1 MAALDCIDTIQAA
14 AKAAGRELNEEE
26 MVELVGDL
34 QARIKQLQATDGML
48 GLEDAAMRAADE
60 MGNQVKL
67 AAAIEKR
74 NALLNARRRAELVGY
89 IRGTWSDRP
98 DLGLES
104 FLVGTNVA
112 RPGARRSVAAEQKQ
126 LSQAYIAGFLH
137 DIEAEG
143 LKPFL
148 TKGDLDADIADALW
162 RIGMDKPLDGLS
174 KEAQGIAKIMQK
186 YQETARIDA
195 NRAGAFIR
203 KLPGYVVRQSHDP
216 YKIQQAGFK
225 QWRDEILPLLDE
237 RTFEAGSDVDG
248 FLLAT
253 YNGLVSGVHLKVSTG
268 QPSGFKGPRN
278 LAKKVSAERV
288 LHFKDGLA
296 WNEYNKVYG
305 TGSLREAFLGGL
317 DRSGDS
323 TGMMRRLGTNP
334 EGNWNAALDELQM
347 DLKNDPEGLR
357 KFQQDRGGLLKTRFS
372 EIDGTSRMA
381 VNHVGARVAS
391 NLRAWQSMAKLG
403 GAVISAVTDLPV
415 AASEMRYQGKGML
428 SSMGTLIGGMV
439 KGKKP
444 AEQREILSTLGVFFD
459 SVRGEVVSKFSADDT
474 LGGKMSRAQQLFFKL
489 NGLTWWTDTMRSTA
503 ALMMSHHLAYNRTLG
518 WDKMNPD
525 LQRTLELFGIDAG
538 KWDLL
543 RSTPAKE
550 ADGREYMTTQGID
563 NIPEGKILSYLGRKP
578 AGGPSRSDA
587 YGNRAVAR
595 GEPPIPAGMI
605 RLYHGS
611 GEHGRIDGPAWFST
625 DRNYAESY
633 RSDAELQYV
642 DMPAD
647 RINEIAD
654 PDGYGQTVERGHT
667 VHYEFDSSETGIR
680 KVMGKDSPSA
690 LSASDLAAV
699 RELREELRGA
709 LRSYITDRAS
719 YAVIEP
725 DARTRAIMRRGTQPG
740 TVAGELLRFVGQFK
754 AFPVAVLQKSI
765 GRELYG
771 RGYKPSAYGAGVGRE
786 LLQSMRS
793 GNGEKLGV
801 AQLMLW
807 TTLFGYGAM
816 ALKDIVKGREPRPV
830 DDPKTWVAAMLQG
843 GALGLYGDFLFG
855 EANRFGGGLT
865 QSLSGPTLGLID
877 GGYDLFARMRDGDDA
892 AAASFR
898 FAIQNTPFANLF
910 YTRTAMDYLFLH
922 SVQEALNP
930 GALRRMERRIE
941 KENAQQF
948 LLRPS
953 QTYQDP
959 LGIAR

>member
-48 GLEDAAMRAADE
+48 GLEEAAMRAADE

-67 AAAIEKR
+67 AAVIEKR

-89 IRGTWSDRP
+89 IRSTWSDRP

-104 FLVGTNVA
+104 FLVGTNVS

-137 DIEAEG
+137 DIEADG
-143 LKPFL
+143 LLPFL

-162 RIGMDKPLDGLS
+162 RMGMDKPLDGLS
-174 KEAQGIAKIMQK
+174 KEAQGIARIMQK

-216 YKIQQAGFK
+216 YKIQRAGFK

-248 FLLAT
+248 FLFAT
-253 YNGLVSGVHLKVSTG
+253 YNGLASGVHLKVASG
-268 QPSGFKGPRN
+268 QPNGFKGPRN

-296 WNEYNKVYG
+296 WNQYNKVYG
-305 TGSLREAFLGGL
+305 TGSLREAFIGGL

-334 EGNWNAALDELQM
+334 ESNWNAALDELQM
-347 DLKNDPEGLR
+347 DLKEDPQGLKKFNDDR
-357 KFQQDRGGLLKTRFS
+357 KGLLKTRFS

-428 SSMGTLIGGMV
+428 GSMGTLIGGMV
-439 KGKKP
+439 KGRKP

-474 LGGKMSRAQQLFFKL
+474 LGGQMSKWQQRFFKL

-503 ALMMSHHLAYNRTLG
+503 ALMMSHHLAYNRALN
-518 WDKMNPD
+518 WEQMNPD
-525 LQRTLELFGIDAG
+525 LRRTLELFDFDAG
-538 KWDLL
+538 KWDLV
-543 RSTPAKE
+543 RSTGAKL

-563 NIPEGKILSYLGRKP
+563 DIPE
-578 AGGPSRSDA
+578 A
-587 YGNRAVAR
+587 
-595 GEPPIPAGMI
+595 
-605 RLYHGS
+605 
-611 GEHGRIDGPAWFST
+611 
-625 DRNYAESY
+625 
-633 RSDAELQYV
+633 
-642 DMPAD
+642 
-647 RINEIAD
+647 
-654 PDGYGQTVERGHT
+654 
-667 VHYEFDSSETGIR
+667 
-680 KVMGKDSPSA
+680 
-690 LSASDLAAV
+690 DLAGYLTSKGRTVNAAAIG
-699 RELREELRGA
+699 ELREELRGS

-725 DARTRAIMRRGTQPG
+725 DARTRAMMRRGTQPG

-754 AFPVAVLQKSI
+754 AFPVAILQKSF

-771 RGYKPSAYGAGVGRE
+771 RGYQPGAYGANPGRE
-786 LLQSMRS
+786 LIQAMRS
-793 GNGEKLGV
+793 GNGEKLGI

-816 ALKDIVKGREPRPV
+816 ATKDLLKGREPRPA

-953 QTYQDP
+953 QTYLDP

>member
-1 MAALDCIDTIQAA
+1 MSALDCIDTIQAA

-48 GLEDAAMRAADE
+48 GLEDAALRAADE

-67 AAAIEKR
+67 AAVIEKR

-89 IRGTWSDRP
+89 IRSTWSDRP

-126 LSQAYIAGFLH
+126 LSQAYIAGFLN
-137 DIEAEG
+137 DIEKEG
-143 LKPFL
+143 LLPFL
-148 TKGDLDADIADALW
+148 TRGDLDQDIADSLW

-174 KEAQGIAKIMQK
+174 KEAVSIAKIMQK
-186 YQETARIDA
+186 YQEAARIDA

-216 YKIQQAGFK
+216 YKLQRAGFK

-253 YNGLVSGVHLKVSTG
+253 YNNLVSGVHLKVST
-268 QPSGFKGPRN
+268 PEPTGFKGPRN

-296 WNEYNKVYG
+296 WNQYNKVYG

-334 EGNWNAALDELQM
+334 ESNWNAALDELQL

-357 KFQQDRGGLLKTRFS
+357 KFQQDRNGLLKTRFS

-439 KGKKP
+439 KGRKP

-459 SVRGEVVSKFSADDT
+459 SVRGEVVSKFSADDS

-503 ALMMSHHLAYNRTLG
+503 ALMMSHHLAYNRTLD

-525 LQRTLELFGIDAG
+525 LRRTLELFDFDAG
-538 KWDLL
+538 KWDLV
-543 RSTPAKE
+543 RNTGAKL

-563 NIPEGKILSYLGRKP
+563 
-578 AGGPSRSDA
+578 D
-587 YGNRAVAR
+587 
-595 GEPPIPAGMI
+595 
-605 RLYHGS
+605 
-611 GEHGRIDGPAWFST
+611 
-625 DRNYAESY
+625 
-633 RSDAELQYV
+633 
-642 DMPAD
+642 
-647 RINEIAD
+647 IAD
-654 PDGYGQTVERGHT
+654 G
-667 VHYEFDSSETGIR
+667 
-680 KVMGKDSPSA
+680 
-690 LSASDLAAV
+690 DLAGYLTSKGRTVNAAAIG
-699 RELREELRGA
+699 ELREELRGS

-725 DARTRAIMRRGTQPG
+725 DARTRAMMRRGTQPG

-754 AFPVAVLQKSI
+754 AFPVAILQKSF

-771 RGYKPSAYGAGVGRE
+771 RGYQPGAYGANPGRE
-786 LLQSMRS
+786 LIQAMRS
-793 GNGEKLGV
+793 GNGEKLGI

-816 ALKDIVKGREPRPV
+816 ATKDLLKGREPRPA

-877 GGYDLFARMRDGDDA
+877 GGYDLLARLRDGDDT

-953 QTYQDP
+953 QNYIDTAGAVKDAVRDA
-959 LGIAR
+959 IR

>member
-1 MAALDCIDTIQAA
+1 MTALACIDTIQAA

-34 QARIKQLQATDGML
+34 QARIKQLQSTDGML

-60 MGNQVKL
+60 MGNQAKL
-67 AAAIEKR
+67 AAVIEKR
-74 NALLNARRRAELVGY
+74 NALLNARRRLETVGY
-89 IRGTWSDRP
+89 IRSTWSDRP

-112 RPGARRSVAAEQKQ
+112 RAGARRSVAAEQKQ
-126 LSQAYIAGFLH
+126 LSNAYIAGFLN
-137 DIEAEG
+137 DMEKAE
-143 LKPFL
+143 LLQFL
-148 TKGDLDADIADALW
+148 TRGDNDADIADALW
-162 RIGMDKPLDGLS
+162 RLGTGRSVDGLS
-174 KEAQGIAKIMQK
+174 KPAVDIATIMQK
-186 YQETARIDA
+186 YQTATRTDA

-203 KLPGYVVRQSHDP
+203 DLPGYIVRQSHDP
-216 YKIQQAGFK
+216 YKLERAGFAR
-225 QWRDEILPLLDE
+225 WRAEISGFLDE
-237 RTFEAGSDVDG
+237 RTFEGVTDRNE
-248 FLLAT
+248 FLLAA
-253 YNGLVSGVHLKVSTG
+253 YNGLVSGVHLKAST
-268 QPSGFKGPRN
+268 PEPTGFKGPRN

-288 LHFKDGLA
+288 LHFKDGVA
-296 WNEYNKVYG
+296 WNQYNKVYG

-317 DRSGDS
+317 DRSGQG
-323 TGMMRRLGTNP
+323 TGLMRRLGTNP
-334 EGNWNAALDELQM
+334 EGNFDAALDELQ
-347 DLKNDPEGLR
+347 LAFKEDPEAMR
-357 KFQQDRGGLLKTRFS
+357 RFQDDRRGMLKTRFA
-372 EIDGTSRMA
+372 EIDGSSSIA
-381 VNHVGARVAS
+381 VNHTGARVAA

-403 GAVISAVTDLPV
+403 GAVISAMTDLPV

-439 KGKKP
+439 SGRKP

-459 SVRGEVVSKFSADDT
+459 SVRGEVVSKFSADDS
-474 LGGKMSRAQQLFFKL
+474 LGGAMSRMQQTFFKF

-503 ALMMSHHLAYNRTLG
+503 ALMMSHHLAYNRALN
-518 WDKMNPD
+518 WDQMNPD
-525 LQRTLELFGIDAG
+525 LRRTLELFDFDDG
-538 KWDLL
+538 KWDLV
-543 RSTPAKE
+543 RGTGAKL

-563 NIPEGKILSYLGRKP
+563 DIPE
-578 AGGPSRSDA
+578 A
-587 YGNRAVAR
+587 
-595 GEPPIPAGMI
+595 
-605 RLYHGS
+605 
-611 GEHGRIDGPAWFST
+611 
-625 DRNYAESY
+625 
-633 RSDAELQYV
+633 
-642 DMPAD
+642 
-647 RINEIAD
+647 
-654 PDGYGQTVERGHT
+654 
-667 VHYEFDSSETGIR
+667 
-680 KVMGKDSPSA
+680 
-690 LSASDLAAV
+690 DLAGYLASKG
-699 RELREELRGA
+699 RTANAAAIGELREELRGS

-725 DARTRAIMRRGTQPG
+725 DARTRAMMRRGTQPG

-754 AFPVAVLQKSI
+754 AFPVAILQKSF

-771 RGYKPSAYGAGVGRE
+771 RGYQPGAFGANPGRE
-786 LLQSMRS
+786 LIQAMKS
-793 GNGEKLGV
+793 GNGEKLGI

-816 ALKDIVKGREPRPV
+816 ALKDIVKGREPRPA

-953 QTYQDP
+953 QTYLDP

>member
-1 MAALDCIDTIQAA
+1 MAAQDCIDTIQAA
-14 AKAAGRELNEEE
+14 AKAAGRELDLEELT
-26 MVELVGDL
+26 ELVGDL
-34 QARIKQLQATDGML
+34 QGRIKQLQATDGML
-48 GLEDAAMRAADE
+48 GLEEAAMKAADE

-67 AAAIEKR
+67 AAVIEKR

-89 IRGTWSDRP
+89 IRNTWADRP

-126 LSQAYIAGFLH
+126 LSQAYIAGFLN
-137 DIEAEG
+137 DIEKEG
-143 LKPFL
+143 LLPFL
-148 TKGDLDADIADALW
+148 TRGDLDQDIADSLW

-174 KEAQGIAKIMQK
+174 KEAVSIAKIMQK
-186 YQETARIDA
+186 YQEAARIDA

-216 YKIQQAGFK
+216 YKLQRAGFK

-253 YNGLVSGVHLKVSTG
+253 YNGLVSGVHLKVSASSPT
-268 QPSGFKGPRN
+268 GFKGPRN

-288 LHFKDGLA
+288 LHFKDGIA
-296 WNEYNKVYG
+296 WNQYNKVYG
-305 TGSLREAFLGGL
+305 TGSLREAFLGGM
-317 DRSGDS
+317 DRSGQS
-323 TGMMRRLGTNP
+323 TGLMRRLGTNP
-334 EGNWNAALDELQM
+334 ESNFEAALDDLQ
-347 DLKNDPEGLR
+347 LAFKEDPEAMR
-357 KFQQDRGGLLKTRFS
+357 RFQDDRRGMLKTRFA
-372 EIDGTSRMA
+372 EIDGSSSIA
-381 VNHVGARVAS
+381 VNHTGARVAA

-403 GAVISAVTDLPV
+403 GAVISAMTDLPV

-428 SSMGTLIGGMV
+428 SSMGTLIGGMI

-459 SVRGEVVSKFSADDT
+459 SVRGEVVSKFSADDS
-474 LGGKMSRAQQLFFKL
+474 LGGQMTKWQQRFFKL

-503 ALMMSHHLAYNRTLG
+503 ALMMSHHLAYNRALN
-518 WDKMNPD
+518 WDQINPD
-525 LQRTLELFGIDAG
+525 LRRTLELFDFDAG
-538 KWDLL
+538 KWDLV
-543 RSTPAKE
+543 RGTGAKL

-563 NIPEGKILSYLGRKP
+563 DIP
-578 AGGPSRSDA
+578 DA
-587 YGNRAVAR
+587 
-595 GEPPIPAGMI
+595 
-605 RLYHGS
+605 
-611 GEHGRIDGPAWFST
+611 
-625 DRNYAESY
+625 
-633 RSDAELQYV
+633 
-642 DMPAD
+642 
-647 RINEIAD
+647 
-654 PDGYGQTVERGHT
+654 
-667 VHYEFDSSETGIR
+667 
-680 KVMGKDSPSA
+680 
-690 LSASDLAAV
+690 DLAVYLAGNGRTV
-699 RELREELRGA
+699 NTAAIGELREELRGG

-725 DARTRAIMRRGTQPG
+725 DARTRAMMRRGTQPG

-754 AFPVAVLQKSI
+754 AFPVAILQKSF

-771 RGYKPSAYGAGVGRE
+771 RGYQPGAYGANPGRE
-786 LLQSMRS
+786 LIQAMKS
-793 GNGEKLGV
+793 GNGEKLGI

-807 TTLFGYGAM
+807 TTIFGYGAM
-816 ALKDIVKGREPRPV
+816 ATKDLVKGREPRPA
-830 DDPKTWVAAMLQG
+830 DDPKTWIAAMLQG

-877 GGYDLFARMRDGDDA
+877 GGYDLLTRVRDGDDA
-892 AAASFR
+892 AAAAVR
-898 FAIQNTPFANLF
+898 FGIQNTPFANLF
-910 YTRTAMDYLFLH
+910 YTRAAMDYLFLH

-953 QTYQDP
+953 QTYLDP

>member
-1 MAALDCIDTIQAA
+1 MAAQDCIDTIQAA

-48 GLEDAAMRAADE
+48 GLEEAAMRAADE

-67 AAAIEKR
+67 AAVIEKR

-89 IRGTWSDRP
+89 IRSTWSDRP

-112 RPGARRSVAAEQKQ
+112 RAGARRSVAAEQKQ
-126 LSQAYIAGFLH
+126 LSQAYIAGFLN
-137 DIEAEG
+137 DIEKEG
-143 LKPFL
+143 LLPFL
-148 TKGDLDADIADALW
+148 TRGDLDQDIADSLW

-174 KEAQGIAKIMQK
+174 KEAVSIAKIMQK
-186 YQETARIDA
+186 YQEAARIDA

-216 YKIQQAGFK
+216 YKLQRAGFK

-253 YNGLVSGVHLKVSTG
+253 YNNLVSGVHLKVST
-268 QPSGFKGPRN
+268 PEPTGFKGPRN

-288 LHFKDGLA
+288 LHFKDGVA
-296 WNEYNKVYG
+296 WDQYNKVYG

-317 DRSGDS
+317 DRSGQS
-323 TGMMRRLGTNP
+323 TGLMRRLGTNP
-334 EGNWNAALDELQM
+334 EGNFEAALDELQ
-347 DLKNDPEGLR
+347 LAFKEDPEAMR
-357 KFQQDRGGLLKTRFS
+357 RFQDDRRGMLKTRFA
-372 EIDGTSRMA
+372 EIDGSASIA
-381 VNHVGARVAS
+381 VNHTGARVAA

-428 SSMGTLIGGMV
+428 GSMGTLIGGMLS
-439 KGKKP
+439 GKKP
-444 AEQREILSTLGVFFD
+444 AEQREILSSMGVFFD
-459 SVRGEVVSKFSADDT
+459 SVRGEVVSKFSADDS

-503 ALMMSHHLAYNRTLG
+503 ALMMSHHLAYNRALN
-518 WDKMNPD
+518 WEQMNPD
-525 LQRTLELFGIDAG
+525 LRRTLELFDFDAG
-538 KWDLL
+538 KWDLV
-543 RSTPAKE
+543 RNTGAKL

-563 NIPEGKILSYLGRKP
+563 
-578 AGGPSRSDA
+578 D
-587 YGNRAVAR
+587 
-595 GEPPIPAGMI
+595 
-605 RLYHGS
+605 
-611 GEHGRIDGPAWFST
+611 
-625 DRNYAESY
+625 
-633 RSDAELQYV
+633 
-642 DMPAD
+642 
-647 RINEIAD
+647 IAD
-654 PDGYGQTVERGHT
+654 
-667 VHYEFDSSETGIR
+667 
-680 KVMGKDSPSA
+680 A
-690 LSASDLAAV
+690 DLAGYLAGKGRTV
-699 RELREELRGA
+699 NAAAIGELREELRGS

-725 DARTRAIMRRGTQPG
+725 DARTRAMMRRGTQPG

-754 AFPVAVLQKSI
+754 AFPVAILQKSF

-771 RGYKPSAYGAGVGRE
+771 RGYQPGAYGANPGRE
-786 LLQSMRS
+786 LIQAMRS
-793 GNGEKLGV
+793 GNGEKLGI

-816 ALKDIVKGREPRPV
+816 ATKDLLKGREPRPA

-953 QTYQDP
+953 QTYLDP

>member
-1 MAALDCIDTIQAA
+1 MGALDCIDTIQAA

-89 IRGTWSDRP
+89 IRSTWSDRP

-137 DIEAEG
+137 DLDAEG
-143 LKPFL
+143 LRPFL
-148 TKGDLDADIADALW
+148 TKGDSDADIADALW
-162 RIGMDKPLDGLS
+162 RMGMDKPLDGLS

-216 YKIQQAGFK
+216 YKIQRAGFK

-268 QPSGFKGPRN
+268 QPNGFKGPRN

-288 LHFKDGLA
+288 LHFKDGVA
-296 WNEYNKVYG
+296 WDQYNKVYG

-317 DRSGDS
+317 DRSGQS
-323 TGMMRRLGTNP
+323 TGLMRRLGTNP
-334 EGNWNAALDELQM
+334 EGNFEAALDELQ
-347 DLKNDPEGLR
+347 LAFKEDPEAMR
-357 KFQQDRGGLLKTRFS
+357 RFQDDRRGMLKTRFA
-372 EIDGTSRMA
+372 EVDGSSSIA
-381 VNHVGARVAS
+381 VNHTGARVAA

-428 SSMGTLIGGMV
+428 GSMGTLIGGMLS
-439 KGKKP
+439 GKKP
-444 AEQREILSTLGVFFD
+444 AEQREILSSMGVFFD
-459 SVRGEVVSKFSADDT
+459 SVRGEVVSKFSADDS

-503 ALMMSHHLAYNRTLG
+503 ALMMSHHLAYNRALN
-518 WDKMNPD
+518 WDQMNPD
-525 LQRTLELFGIDAG
+525 LRRTLELFDFDAG
-538 KWDLL
+538 KWDLV
-543 RSTPAKE
+543 RNTGAKL

-563 NIPEGKILSYLGRKP
+563 DIP
-578 AGGPSRSDA
+578 DA
-587 YGNRAVAR
+587 
-595 GEPPIPAGMI
+595 
-605 RLYHGS
+605 
-611 GEHGRIDGPAWFST
+611 
-625 DRNYAESY
+625 
-633 RSDAELQYV
+633 
-642 DMPAD
+642 
-647 RINEIAD
+647 
-654 PDGYGQTVERGHT
+654 
-667 VHYEFDSSETGIR
+667 
-680 KVMGKDSPSA
+680 
-690 LSASDLAAV
+690 DLAGYLTSKGRTVNAAAIG
-699 RELREELRGA
+699 ELREELRGS

-754 AFPVAVLQKSI
+754 AFPVAILQKSF

-771 RGYKPSAYGAGVGRE
+771 RGYQPGAYGANPGRE
-786 LLQSMRS
+786 LIQAMRS
-793 GNGEKLGV
+793 GNGEKLGI

-816 ALKDIVKGREPRPV
+816 ATKDLLKGREPRPA

-855 EANRFGGGLT
+855 EANRFGGGVISS
-865 QSLSGPTLGLID
+865 SLGPAAGAIEGGID
-877 GGYDLFARMRDGDDA
+877 LAYRMRDGDDA

-910 YTRTAMDYLFLH
+910 YTRSAMDYLFLH

-930 GALRRMERRIE
+930 GALRRMERRIA

-953 QTYQDP
+953 QTYLDP

>member
-1 MAALDCIDTIQAA
+1 MASQDCEDIIQAA
-14 AKAAGRELNEEE
+14 AKAAGRELSLEELI
-26 MVELVGDL
+26 ELQGDL
-34 QARIKQLQATDGML
+34 TARIKQLQATDGML
-48 GLEDAAMRAADE
+48 GLEEAAMKAADE

-67 AAAIEKR
+67 AAVIEKR

-89 IRGTWSDRP
+89 IRNTWADRP

-126 LSQAYIAGFLH
+126 LSQAYIAGFLN
-137 DIEAEG
+137 DIEKEG
-143 LKPFL
+143 LLPFL
-148 TKGDLDADIADALW
+148 TRGDLDQDIADSLW

-174 KEAQGIAKIMQK
+174 KEAVSIAKIMQK
-186 YQETARIDA
+186 YQEAARIDA

-216 YKIQQAGFK
+216 YKLQRAGFK

-253 YNGLVSGVHLKVSTG
+253 YNGLVSGVHLKVSAG
-268 QPSGFKGPRN
+268 QPNGFKGPRN

-288 LHFKDGLA
+288 LHFKDGFA
-296 WNEYNKVYG
+296 WNQYNKVYG

-334 EGNWNAALDELQM
+334 ESNWNAALDELQL

-357 KFQQDRGGLLKTRFS
+357 KFQQDRNGLLKTRFS

-428 SSMGTLIGGMV
+428 SSMGTLIGGMI

-459 SVRGEVVSKFSADDT
+459 GVRGEVVSKFSADDT

-503 ALMMSHHLAYNRTLG
+503 ALMMSHHLAYNRTLA
-518 WDKMNPD
+518 WDKMNPE
-525 LQRTLELFGIDAG
+525 LQRTLELFDIDAG

-550 ADGREYMTTQGID
+550 ADGREYMSTQGID
-563 NIPEGKILSYLGRKP
+563 SIPE
-578 AGGPSRSDA
+578 
-587 YGNRAVAR
+587 
-595 GEPPIPAGMI
+595 E
-605 RLYHGS
+605 
-611 GEHGRIDGPAWFST
+611 
-625 DRNYAESY
+625 
-633 RSDAELQYV
+633 
-642 DMPAD
+642 
-647 RINEIAD
+647 
-654 PDGYGQTVERGHT
+654 
-667 VHYEFDSSETGIR
+667 
-680 KVMGKDSPSA
+680 
-690 LSASDLAAV
+690 DLAGYLASKGRTV
-699 RELREELRGA
+699 NAAAIGELREELRGS

-771 RGYKPSAYGAGVGRE
+771 RGYKPSPYGANVGRE
-786 LLQSMRS
+786 LMQSMRS

-816 ALKDIVKGREPRPV
+816 AMKDIVKGREPRPV

-855 EANRFGGGLT
+855 EASRFGGGLT

>member
-60 MGNQVKL
+60 MGNEVKL

-89 IRGTWSDRP
+89 IRSTWSDRP

-137 DIEAEG
+137 EIEAEG
-143 LKPFL
+143 LLPFL
-148 TKGDLDADIADALW
+148 TKGDLDADIADSLW

-174 KEAQGIAKIMQK
+174 KEAVSIAKIMQK

-216 YKIQQAGFK
+216 YKIQRAGFK

-237 RTFEAGSDVDG
+237 RTFESGSDVDG

-268 QPSGFKGPRN
+268 QPNGFKGPRN

-296 WNEYNKVYG
+296 WNQYNKVYG

-334 EGNWNAALDELQM
+334 ESNWNAALDELQL

-357 KFQQDRGGLLKTRFS
+357 KFQQDRNGLLKTRFS

-525 LQRTLELFGIDAG
+525 LQRTLELFDIDAG

-543 RSTPAKE
+543 RSTPSKE

-563 NIPEGKILSYLGRKP
+563 NIPEESLAGYLASKGRT
-578 AGGPSRSDA
+578 A
-587 YGNRAVAR
+587 N
-595 GEPPIPAGMI
+595 
-605 RLYHGS
+605 
-611 GEHGRIDGPAWFST
+611 
-625 DRNYAESY
+625 
-633 RSDAELQYV
+633 
-642 DMPAD
+642 
-647 RINEIAD
+647 
-654 PDGYGQTVERGHT
+654 
-667 VHYEFDSSETGIR
+667 
-680 KVMGKDSPSA
+680 
-690 LSASDLAAV
+690 AAAIG
-699 RELREELRGA
+699 ELREELRGS

-771 RGYKPSAYGAGVGRE
+771 RGYKPSAYGANVGRE
-786 LLQSMRS
+786 LMQSMRS

>member
-1 MAALDCIDTIQAA
+1 MAAQDCEDTIQAA
-14 AKAAGRELNEEE
+14 AKAAGRELRLEE
-26 MVELVGDL
+26 MIELQGDL
-34 QARIKQLQATDGML
+34 TARIKQLQATEGML
-48 GLEDAAMRAADE
+48 SLEDAALRAADE
-60 MGNQVKL
+60 MGNEVKL

-89 IRGTWSDRP
+89 IRSAWSDRP

-104 FLVGTNVA
+104 FLVGTNVS

-143 LKPFL
+143 LLPFL
-148 TKGDLDADIADALW
+148 TKGDLDADIADSLW
-162 RIGMDKPLDGLS
+162 RIGMNKPLDGLS
-174 KEAQGIAKIMQK
+174 KEAVSIAKIMQK

-216 YKIQQAGFK
+216 YKIQRAGFK

-248 FLLAT
+248 FLFAT
-253 YNGLVSGVHLKVSTG
+253 YNGLASGVHLKVASG
-268 QPSGFKGPRN
+268 QPDGFKGPRN

-296 WNEYNKVYG
+296 WNQYNKVYG

-334 EGNWNAALDELQM
+334 ESNWNAALDELQM
-347 DLKNDPEGLR
+347 DLKDDPEGLK
-357 KFQQDRGGLLKTRFS
+357 KFNSDRNTLLKTRFA
-372 EIDGTSRMA
+372 EVDGTSRLA
-381 VNHVGARVAS
+381 ANHIWARRSA
-391 NLRAWQSMAKLG
+391 NIRAWQSMAKLG

-459 SVRGEVVSKFSADDT
+459 SVRGEVVSKFSADDS

-525 LQRTLELFGIDAG
+525 LQRTLELFDIDSG

-563 NIPEGKILSYLGRKP
+563 SIPEESLAGYLASKGRT
-578 AGGPSRSDA
+578 A
-587 YGNRAVAR
+587 N
-595 GEPPIPAGMI
+595 
-605 RLYHGS
+605 
-611 GEHGRIDGPAWFST
+611 
-625 DRNYAESY
+625 
-633 RSDAELQYV
+633 
-642 DMPAD
+642 
-647 RINEIAD
+647 
-654 PDGYGQTVERGHT
+654 
-667 VHYEFDSSETGIR
+667 
-680 KVMGKDSPSA
+680 
-690 LSASDLAAV
+690 AAAIG
-699 RELREELRGA
+699 ELREELRGS

-771 RGYKPSAYGAGVGRE
+771 RGYKPSPYGANVGRE
-786 LLQSMRS
+786 LMQSMRS

-855 EANRFGGGLT
+855 EANRFGGGVISS
-865 QSLSGPTLGLID
+865 SLGPVVGAIE
-877 GGYDLFARMRDGDDA
+877 GGADLAYRMRDGDDA

-953 QTYQDP
+953 QTYLDP

>member
-89 IRGTWSDRP
+89 IRSTWSDRP

-126 LSQAYIAGFLH
+126 LSQAYIAGFLN

-174 KEAQGIAKIMQK
+174 KEAVSIAKIMQK
-186 YQETARIDA
+186 YQEAARIDA

-216 YKIQQAGFK
+216 YKLQRAGFK

-268 QPSGFKGPRN
+268 QPNGFKGPRN

-296 WNEYNKVYG
+296 WNQYNKVYG

-334 EGNWNAALDELQM
+334 ESNWNAALDELQL

-357 KFQQDRGGLLKTRFS
+357 KFQQDRNGLLKTRFS

-428 SSMGTLIGGMV
+428 GSMGTLIGGMV
-439 KGKKP
+439 KGRKP

-459 SVRGEVVSKFSADDT
+459 SVRGEVVSKFSADDS

-503 ALMMSHHLAYNRTLG
+503 ALMMSHHLAYNRTLD

-525 LQRTLELFGIDAG
+525 LRRTLELFDFDAG
-538 KWDLL
+538 KWDLV
-543 RSTPAKE
+543 RNTGAKL

-563 NIPEGKILSYLGRKP
+563 
-578 AGGPSRSDA
+578 D
-587 YGNRAVAR
+587 
-595 GEPPIPAGMI
+595 
-605 RLYHGS
+605 
-611 GEHGRIDGPAWFST
+611 
-625 DRNYAESY
+625 
-633 RSDAELQYV
+633 
-642 DMPAD
+642 
-647 RINEIAD
+647 IAD
-654 PDGYGQTVERGHT
+654 G
-667 VHYEFDSSETGIR
+667 
-680 KVMGKDSPSA
+680 
-690 LSASDLAAV
+690 DLAGYLTSKGRTVNAAAIG
-699 RELREELRGA
+699 ELREELRGS

-725 DARTRAIMRRGTQPG
+725 DARTRAMMRRGTQPG
-740 TVAGELLRFVGQFK
+740 TVAGELLRFIGQFK
-754 AFPVAVLQKSI
+754 AFPVAILQKSF

-771 RGYKPSAYGAGVGRE
+771 RGYQPGAYGANPGRE
-786 LLQSMRS
+786 LIQAMRS
-793 GNGEKLGV
+793 GNGEKLGI

-816 ALKDIVKGREPRPV
+816 ATKDLLKGREPRPA
-830 DDPKTWVAAMLQG
+830 DDSNTWVAAMLQG

-877 GGYDLFARMRDGDDA
+877 GGYDLFARARHGDDTA
-892 AAASFR
+892 AAAVR
-898 FAIQNTPFANLF
+898 YTIQNTPFANLF
-910 YTRTAMDYLFLH
+910 YTRAALDYLFLH
-922 SVQEALNP
+922 SLQEALNP
-930 GALRRMERRIE
+930 GSLRRMERRIE
-941 KENAQQF
+941 KENAQRF
-948 LLRPS
+948 LISPS
-953 QTYQDP
+953 RNYLDTTGAVVDTVSDVF
-959 LGIAR
+959 R

>member
-1 MAALDCIDTIQAA
+1 MGALDCIDTIQAA

-48 GLEDAAMRAADE
+48 GLEDAALRAADE
-60 MGNQVKL
+60 MGNEVKL

-89 IRGTWSDRP
+89 IRSTWSDRP

-112 RPGARRSVAAEQKQ
+112 RAGARRSVAAEQKQ

-162 RIGMDKPLDGLS
+162 RMGMDKPLDGLS
-174 KEAQGIAKIMQK
+174 KEAVAIAKVMQK

-216 YKIQQAGFK
+216 YKIQRAGFK

-268 QPSGFKGPRN
+268 QPNGFKGPRN

-296 WNEYNKVYG
+296 WNQYNKVYG

-334 EGNWNAALDELQM
+334 ESNWNAALDELQL

-357 KFQQDRGGLLKTRFS
+357 KFQQDRNGLLKTRFS

-439 KGKKP
+439 QGRKP

-503 ALMMSHHLAYNRTLG
+503 ALMMSHHLAYNRSLD

-525 LQRTLELFGIDAG
+525 LQRTLELFDIDAG

-550 ADGREYMTTQGID
+550 ADGREYMSTQGID
-563 NIPEGKILSYLGRKP
+563 SIPE
-578 AGGPSRSDA
+578 
-587 YGNRAVAR
+587 
-595 GEPPIPAGMI
+595 E
-605 RLYHGS
+605 
-611 GEHGRIDGPAWFST
+611 
-625 DRNYAESY
+625 
-633 RSDAELQYV
+633 
-642 DMPAD
+642 
-647 RINEIAD
+647 
-654 PDGYGQTVERGHT
+654 
-667 VHYEFDSSETGIR
+667 
-680 KVMGKDSPSA
+680 
-690 LSASDLAAV
+690 DLAGYLTSKGRTVNAAAIG
-699 RELREELRGA
+699 ELREELRGS

-786 LLQSMRS
+786 LMQSMRS

-877 GGYDLFARMRDGDDA
+877 GGYDLFARVRDGDDA
-892 AAASFR
+892 AAAAVR
-898 FAIQNTPFANLF
+898 YTIQNTPFANLF
-910 YTRTAMDYLFLH
+910 YTRAALDYLFLH
-922 SVQEALNP
+922 SLQEALNP

-941 KENAQQF
+941 KENAQRF
-948 LLRPS
+948 LISPS
-953 QTYQDP
+953 RSYLDTTGAVVDTVTD
-959 LGIAR
+959 AFR

>member
-60 MGNQVKL
+60 MGNEVKL

-126 LSQAYIAGFLH
+126 LSQAYIAGFLN

-174 KEAQGIAKIMQK
+174 KEAQQIAKIMQK

-216 YKIQQAGFK
+216 YKMQQAGFK

-268 QPSGFKGPRN
+268 QPNGFKGPRN

-296 WNEYNKVYG
+296 WNQYNKVYG

-334 EGNWNAALDELQM
+334 ESNWNAALDELQL

-357 KFQQDRGGLLKTRFS
+357 KFQQDRNGLIKTRFS

-439 KGKKP
+439 QGRKP

-503 ALMMSHHLAYNRTLG
+503 ALMMSHHLAYNRSLD

-525 LQRTLELFGIDAG
+525 LQRTLELFDIDAG

-563 NIPEGKILSYLGRKP
+563 SIPEEALAGYLTSKGRTVN
-578 AGGPSRSDA
+578 DA
-587 YGNRAVAR
+587 AIG
-595 GEPPIPAGMI
+595 
-605 RLYHGS
+605 
-611 GEHGRIDGPAWFST
+611 
-625 DRNYAESY
+625 
-633 RSDAELQYV
+633 
-642 DMPAD
+642 
-647 RINEIAD
+647 
-654 PDGYGQTVERGHT
+654 
-667 VHYEFDSSETGIR
+667 
-680 KVMGKDSPSA
+680 
-690 LSASDLAAV
+690 
-699 RELREELRGA
+699 ELREELRGS

-816 ALKDIVKGREPRPV
+816 SLKDIVKGREPRPA

>member
-89 IRGTWSDRP
+89 IRSTWSDRP

-126 LSQAYIAGFLH
+126 LSQAYIAGFLN

-174 KEAQGIAKIMQK
+174 KEAVSIAKIMQK
-186 YQETARIDA
+186 YQEAARIDA

-216 YKIQQAGFK
+216 YKLQRAGFK

-268 QPSGFKGPRN
+268 QPNGFKGPRN

-296 WNEYNKVYG
+296 WNQYNKVYG

-334 EGNWNAALDELQM
+334 ESNWNAALDELQL

-357 KFQQDRGGLLKTRFS
+357 KFQQDRNGLLKTRFS

-381 VNHVGARVAS
+381 VNHVGARVAA

-439 KGKKP
+439 QGRKP

-474 LGGKMSRAQQLFFKL
+474 LGGQMSKWQQRFFKV
-489 NGLTWWTDTMRSTA
+489 NGLTWWTDAMRSTA
-503 ALMMSHHLAYNRTLG
+503 ALMMSHHLAYNRTLA

-525 LQRTLELFGIDAG
+525 LQRTLELFDIDAG

-563 NIPEGKILSYLGRKP
+563 SIPEEALAGYLTSKGR
-578 AGGPSRSDA
+578 
-587 YGNRAVAR
+587 
-595 GEPPIPAGMI
+595 
-605 RLYHGS
+605 
-611 GEHGRIDGPAWFST
+611 
-625 DRNYAESY
+625 
-633 RSDAELQYV
+633 
-642 DMPAD
+642 
-647 RINEIAD
+647 
-654 PDGYGQTVERGHT
+654 TVN
-667 VHYEFDSSETGIR
+667 D
-680 KVMGKDSPSA
+680 
-690 LSASDLAAV
+690 AAV
-699 RELREELRGA
+699 GELREELRGS
-709 LRSYITDRAS
+709 LRSYITDRSS

-725 DARTRAIMRRGTQPG
+725 DARTRAMMRRGTQPG
-740 TVAGELLRFVGQFK
+740 TVAGELLRFIGQFK
-754 AFPVAVLQKSI
+754 AFPVAILQKSF

-771 RGYKPSAYGAGVGRE
+771 RGYQPGAYGANPGRE
-786 LLQSMRS
+786 LIQAMRS
-793 GNGEKLGV
+793 GNGEKLGI

-816 ALKDIVKGREPRPV
+816 ATKDLLKGREPRPA

-877 GGYDLFARMRDGDDA
+877 GGYDLLARLRDGDDA

-910 YTRTAMDYLFLH
+910 YTRAALDYLILH

-953 QTYQDP
+953 QSYLDP

>member
-1 MAALDCIDTIQAA
+1 MAAQDCIDTIQAA
-14 AKAAGRELNEEE
+14 AKAAGRELDLEELT
-26 MVELVGDL
+26 ELVGDL

-48 GLEDAAMRAADE
+48 GLEEAAMRAADE

-67 AAAIEKR
+67 AAVIEKR

-89 IRGTWSDRP
+89 IRSTWSDRP

-112 RPGARRSVAAEQKQ
+112 RAGARRSVAAEQKQ
-126 LSQAYIAGFLH
+126 LSQAYIAGFLN
-137 DIEAEG
+137 DIEKEG
-143 LKPFL
+143 LLPFL
-148 TKGDLDADIADALW
+148 TRGDLDQDIADSLW

-174 KEAQGIAKIMQK
+174 KEAVSIAKIMQK
-186 YQETARIDA
+186 YQEAARIDA

-216 YKIQQAGFK
+216 YKLQRAGFK

-253 YNGLVSGVHLKVSTG
+253 YNNLVSGVHLKVST
-268 QPSGFKGPRN
+268 PEPTGFKGPRN

-288 LHFKDGLA
+288 LHFKDGVA
-296 WNEYNKVYG
+296 WDQYNKVYG

-317 DRSGDS
+317 DRSGQS
-323 TGMMRRLGTNP
+323 TGLMRRLGTNP
-334 EGNWNAALDELQM
+334 EGNFEAALDELQ
-347 DLKNDPEGLR
+347 LAFKEDPEAMR
-357 KFQQDRGGLLKTRFS
+357 RFQDDRRGMLKTRFA
-372 EIDGTSRMA
+372 EIDGSASIA
-381 VNHVGARVAS
+381 VNHTGARVAA

-428 SSMGTLIGGMV
+428 GSMGTLIGGMLS
-439 KGKKP
+439 GKKP
-444 AEQREILSTLGVFFD
+444 AEQREILSSMGVFFD
-459 SVRGEVVSKFSADDT
+459 SVRGEVVSKFSADDS

-503 ALMMSHHLAYNRTLG
+503 ALMMSHHLAYNRALN
-518 WDKMNPD
+518 WEQMNPD
-525 LQRTLELFGIDAG
+525 LRRTLELFDFDAG
-538 KWDLL
+538 KWDLV
-543 RSTPAKE
+543 RNTGAKL

-563 NIPEGKILSYLGRKP
+563 DI
-578 AGGPSRSDA
+578 
-587 YGNRAVAR
+587 V
-595 GEPPIPAGMI
+595 
-605 RLYHGS
+605 
-611 GEHGRIDGPAWFST
+611 DG
-625 DRNYAESY
+625 
-633 RSDAELQYV
+633 
-642 DMPAD
+642 
-647 RINEIAD
+647 
-654 PDGYGQTVERGHT
+654 
-667 VHYEFDSSETGIR
+667 
-680 KVMGKDSPSA
+680 
-690 LSASDLAAV
+690 DLAGYLTSKGRTVNAAAIG
-699 RELREELRGA
+699 ELREELRGS

-725 DARTRAIMRRGTQPG
+725 DARTRAMMRRGTQPG

-754 AFPVAVLQKSI
+754 AFPVAILQKSF

-771 RGYKPSAYGAGVGRE
+771 RGYQPGAYGANPGRE
-786 LLQSMRS
+786 LIQAMRS
-793 GNGEKLGV
+793 GNGEKLGI

-816 ALKDIVKGREPRPV
+816 ATKDLLKGREPRPA

-877 GGYDLFARMRDGDDA
+877 GGYDLLARLRDGDDA

-953 QTYQDP
+953 QNYIDTAGAVKDAVRDA
-959 LGIAR
+959 IR

>member
-1 MAALDCIDTIQAA
+1 MAAQDCIDTIQAA
-14 AKAAGRELNEEE
+14 AKAAGRELDLEELT
-26 MVELVGDL
+26 ELVGDL

-48 GLEDAAMRAADE
+48 GLEEAAMRAADE

-67 AAAIEKR
+67 AAVIEKR

-89 IRGTWSDRP
+89 IRSTWSDRP

-112 RPGARRSVAAEQKQ
+112 RAGARRSVAAEQKQ
-126 LSQAYIAGFLH
+126 LSQAYIAGFLN
-137 DIEAEG
+137 DIEKEG
-143 LKPFL
+143 LLPFL
-148 TKGDLDADIADALW
+148 TRGDLDQDIADSLW

-174 KEAQGIAKIMQK
+174 REAVSIAKIMQK
-186 YQETARIDA
+186 YQEAARIDA

-216 YKIQQAGFK
+216 YKLQRAGFK

-253 YNGLVSGVHLKVSTG
+253 YNNLVSGVHLKVST
-268 QPSGFKGPRN
+268 PEPTGFKGPRN

-288 LHFKDGLA
+288 LHFKDGVA
-296 WNEYNKVYG
+296 WDQYNKVYG

-317 DRSGDS
+317 DRSGQS
-323 TGMMRRLGTNP
+323 TGLMRRLGTNP
-334 EGNWNAALDELQM
+334 EGNFEAALDELQ
-347 DLKNDPEGLR
+347 LAFKEDPEAMR
-357 KFQQDRGGLLKTRFS
+357 RFQDDRRGMLKTRFA
-372 EIDGTSRMA
+372 EIDGSASIA
-381 VNHVGARVAS
+381 VNHTGARVAA

-428 SSMGTLIGGMV
+428 GSMGTLIGGMV
-439 KGKKP
+439 KGRKP

-474 LGGKMSRAQQLFFKL
+474 LGGQMSKWQQRFFKL

-503 ALMMSHHLAYNRTLG
+503 ALMMSHHLAYNRALN
-518 WDKMNPD
+518 WEQMNPD
-525 LQRTLELFGIDAG
+525 LRRTLELFDFDAG
-538 KWDLL
+538 KWDLV
-543 RSTPAKE
+543 RSTGAKL

-563 NIPEGKILSYLGRKP
+563 DIPE
-578 AGGPSRSDA
+578 A
-587 YGNRAVAR
+587 
-595 GEPPIPAGMI
+595 
-605 RLYHGS
+605 
-611 GEHGRIDGPAWFST
+611 
-625 DRNYAESY
+625 
-633 RSDAELQYV
+633 
-642 DMPAD
+642 
-647 RINEIAD
+647 
-654 PDGYGQTVERGHT
+654 
-667 VHYEFDSSETGIR
+667 
-680 KVMGKDSPSA
+680 
-690 LSASDLAAV
+690 DLAGYLTSKGRTVNAAAIG
-699 RELREELRGA
+699 ELREELRGS

-725 DARTRAIMRRGTQPG
+725 DARTRAMMRRGTQPG

-754 AFPVAVLQKSI
+754 AFPVAILQKSF

-771 RGYKPSAYGAGVGRE
+771 RGYQPGAYGANPGRE
-786 LLQSMRS
+786 LIQAMRS
-793 GNGEKLGV
+793 GNGEKLGI

-816 ALKDIVKGREPRPV
+816 ATKDLLKGREPRPA

-953 QTYQDP
+953 QTHLDP

>member
-1 MAALDCIDTIQAA
+1 MAAQDCIDTIQAA
-14 AKAAGRELNEEE
+14 AKAAGRELDLEELT
-26 MVELVGDL
+26 ELVGDL

-48 GLEDAAMRAADE
+48 GLEEAAMRAADE

-67 AAAIEKR
+67 AAVIEKR

-89 IRGTWSDRP
+89 IRSTWSDRP

-112 RPGARRSVAAEQKQ
+112 RAGARRSVAAEQKQ
-126 LSQAYIAGFLH
+126 LSQAYIAGFLN
-137 DIEAEG
+137 DIEKEG
-143 LKPFL
+143 LLPFL
-148 TKGDLDADIADALW
+148 TRGDLDQDIADSLW

-174 KEAQGIAKIMQK
+174 KEAVSIAKIMQK
-186 YQETARIDA
+186 YQEAARIDA

-216 YKIQQAGFK
+216 YKLQRAGFK

-253 YNGLVSGVHLKVSTG
+253 YNNLVSGVHLKVST
-268 QPSGFKGPRN
+268 PEPTGFKGPRN

-288 LHFKDGLA
+288 LHFKDGVA
-296 WNEYNKVYG
+296 WDQYNKVYG
-305 TGSLREAFLGGL
+305 TGSLREAFIGGL
-317 DRSGDS
+317 DRSGES
-323 TGMMRRLGTNP
+323 TGLMRRLGTNP
-334 EGNWNAALDELQM
+334 ESNWNAALDELQM
-347 DLKNDPEGLR
+347 DLKDDPEGLK
-357 KFQQDRGGLLKTRFS
+357 KFNSDRSTLLKTRFA
-372 EIDGTSRMA
+372 EIDGTSRLA
-381 VNHVGARVAS
+381 ANHVWARRSA
-391 NLRAWQSMAKLG
+391 NIRAWQSMAKLG
-403 GAVISAVTDLPV
+403 GAVISATTDLPV

-428 SSMGTLIGGMV
+428 SSMGSLVSGLIQGR
-439 KGKKP
+439 KT

-459 SVRGEVVSKFSADDT
+459 SMRGEVVSKFSADDS

-489 NGLTWWTDTMRSTA
+489 NGLTWWTDSLRSA
-503 ALMMSHHLAYNRTLG
+503 SALMMSHHLAYNRALN
-518 WDKMNPD
+518 WEQMNPD
-525 LQRTLELFGIDAG
+525 LRRTLELFDFDAG
-538 KWDLL
+538 KWDLV
-543 RSTPAKE
+543 RGTGAKL

-563 NIPEGKILSYLGRKP
+563 
-578 AGGPSRSDA
+578 D
-587 YGNRAVAR
+587 
-595 GEPPIPAGMI
+595 
-605 RLYHGS
+605 
-611 GEHGRIDGPAWFST
+611 
-625 DRNYAESY
+625 
-633 RSDAELQYV
+633 
-642 DMPAD
+642 
-647 RINEIAD
+647 IAD
-654 PDGYGQTVERGHT
+654 
-667 VHYEFDSSETGIR
+667 
-680 KVMGKDSPSA
+680 A
-690 LSASDLAAV
+690 DLAGYLTSKGRTVNAAAIG
-699 RELREELRGA
+699 ELREELRGS

-725 DARTRAIMRRGTQPG
+725 DARTRAMMRRGSQPG
-740 TVAGELLRFVGQFK
+740 TVLGELARFIGQFK
-754 AFPVAVLQKSI
+754 AFPVAIMQKSF

-771 RGYKPSAYGAGVGRE
+771 RGYQPGAYGANPGRE
-786 LLQSMRS
+786 LIQAMRS
-793 GNGEKLGV
+793 GNGEKLGI

-816 ALKDIVKGREPRPV
+816 ATKDLLKGREPRPA

-855 EANRFGGGLT
+855 EANRFGGGVISS
-865 QSLSGPTLGLID
+865 SLGPAAGAIEGGID
-877 GGYDLFARMRDGDDA
+877 LAYRMRDGDDA

-953 QTYQDP
+953 QTYLDP

>member
-1 MAALDCIDTIQAA
+1 MAAQDCIDTIQAA
-14 AKAAGRELNEEE
+14 AKGAGRELDLEELA
-26 MVELVGDL
+26 ELVGDL

-48 GLEDAAMRAADE
+48 GLEEAAMRAADE

-67 AAAIEKR
+67 AAVIEKR

-89 IRGTWSDRP
+89 IRSTWSDRP

-112 RPGARRSVAAEQKQ
+112 RAGARRSVAAEQKQ
-126 LSQAYIAGFLH
+126 LSQAYIAGFLN
-137 DIEAEG
+137 DIEKEG
-143 LKPFL
+143 LLPFL
-148 TKGDLDADIADALW
+148 TRGDLDQDIADSLW

-174 KEAQGIAKIMQK
+174 KEAVSIAKIMQK
-186 YQETARIDA
+186 YQEAARIDA

-216 YKIQQAGFK
+216 YKLQRAGFK

-253 YNGLVSGVHLKVSTG
+253 YNNLVSGVHLKVST
-268 QPSGFKGPRN
+268 PEPTGFKGPRN

-288 LHFKDGLA
+288 LHFKDGVA
-296 WNEYNKVYG
+296 WDQYNKVYG

-317 DRSGDS
+317 DRSGQS
-323 TGMMRRLGTNP
+323 TGLMRRLGTNP
-334 EGNWNAALDELQM
+334 EGNFEAALDELQ
-347 DLKNDPEGLR
+347 LAFKEDPEAMR
-357 KFQQDRGGLLKTRFS
+357 RFQDDRRGMLKTRFA
-372 EIDGTSRMA
+372 EIDGSASIA
-381 VNHVGARVAS
+381 VNHTGARVAA

-428 SSMGTLIGGMV
+428 GSMGTLIGGMLS
-439 KGKKP
+439 GKKP
-444 AEQREILSTLGVFFD
+444 AEQREILSSMGVFFD
-459 SVRGEVVSKFSADDT
+459 SVRGEVVSKFSADDS

-503 ALMMSHHLAYNRTLG
+503 ALMMSHHLAYNRALN
-518 WDKMNPD
+518 WEQMNPD
-525 LQRTLELFGIDAG
+525 LRRTLELFDFDAG
-538 KWDLL
+538 KWELV
-543 RSTPAKE
+543 RNTGAKL

-563 NIPEGKILSYLGRKP
+563 
-578 AGGPSRSDA
+578 D
-587 YGNRAVAR
+587 
-595 GEPPIPAGMI
+595 
-605 RLYHGS
+605 
-611 GEHGRIDGPAWFST
+611 
-625 DRNYAESY
+625 
-633 RSDAELQYV
+633 
-642 DMPAD
+642 
-647 RINEIAD
+647 IAD
-654 PDGYGQTVERGHT
+654 
-667 VHYEFDSSETGIR
+667 
-680 KVMGKDSPSA
+680 A
-690 LSASDLAAV
+690 DLAGYLTSKGRTVNAAAIG
-699 RELREELRGA
+699 ELREELRGS

-725 DARTRAIMRRGTQPG
+725 DARTRAMMRRGTQPG

-754 AFPVAVLQKSI
+754 AFPVAILQKSF

-771 RGYKPSAYGAGVGRE
+771 RGYQPGAYGANPGRE
-786 LLQSMRS
+786 LIQAMRS
-793 GNGEKLGV
+793 GNGEKLGI

-816 ALKDIVKGREPRPV
+816 ATKDLLKGREPRPA

-953 QTYQDP
+953 QTYLDP

>member
-1 MAALDCIDTIQAA
+1 MAAQDCIDTIQAA
-14 AKAAGRELNEEE
+14 AKSAGRELSLEELT
-26 MVELVGDL
+26 ELVGDL
-34 QARIKQLQATDGML
+34 QTRIKQLQATDGML
-48 GLEDAAMRAADE
+48 GLEEAAMKAADE

-67 AAAIEKR
+67 AAVIEKR

-89 IRGTWSDRP
+89 IRSTWSDRP

-112 RPGARRSVAAEQKQ
+112 RTGARRSVAAEQKQ
-126 LSQAYIAGFLH
+126 LSQAYIAGFLN
-137 DIEAEG
+137 DIEKEG
-143 LKPFL
+143 LLPFL
-148 TKGDLDADIADALW
+148 TRGDLDQDIADSLW

-174 KEAQGIAKIMQK
+174 KEAVSIAKIMQK
-186 YQETARIDA
+186 YQEAARIDA

-216 YKIQQAGFK
+216 YKIQRAGFQ

-253 YNGLVSGVHLKVSTG
+253 YNNLVSGVHLKATT
-268 QPSGFKGPRN
+268 PEPTGFKGPRN

-288 LHFKDGLA
+288 LHFKDGVA
-296 WNEYNKVYG
+296 WNQYNKVYG

-323 TGMMRRLGTNP
+323 TGLMRRLGTNP
-334 EGNWNAALDELQM
+334 ESNWSAALDELQL

-357 KFQQDRGGLLKTRFS
+357 KFQQDRNGLLKTRFS

-428 SSMGTLIGGMV
+428 SSMGALIGGMV
-439 KGKKP
+439 KGRKP

-459 SVRGEVVSKFSADDT
+459 SVRGEVVSKFSADDS

-503 ALMMSHHLAYNRTLG
+503 ALMMSHHLAYNRSLN
-518 WDKMNPD
+518 WDQMNPD
-525 LQRTLELFGIDAG
+525 LRRTLELFDFDAG
-538 KWDLL
+538 KWDLV
-543 RSTPAKE
+543 RRTGAKQ
-550 ADGREYMTTQGID
+550 ADGREYMTAQGID
-563 NIPEGKILSYLGRKP
+563 DIAEADLAGYLTSKGRTVN
-578 AGGPSRSDA
+578 DA
-587 YGNRAVAR
+587 AVA
-595 GEPPIPAGMI
+595 
-605 RLYHGS
+605 
-611 GEHGRIDGPAWFST
+611 
-625 DRNYAESY
+625 
-633 RSDAELQYV
+633 
-642 DMPAD
+642 
-647 RINEIAD
+647 
-654 PDGYGQTVERGHT
+654 
-667 VHYEFDSSETGIR
+667 
-680 KVMGKDSPSA
+680 
-690 LSASDLAAV
+690 
-699 RELREELRGA
+699 ELREELRGS

-725 DARTRAIMRRGTQPG
+725 DARTRAMMRRGTQPG

-754 AFPVAVLQKSI
+754 AFPVAILQKSF

-771 RGYKPSAYGAGVGRE
+771 RGYKPGAYGANPGRE
-786 LLQSMRS
+786 LIQAMRS
-793 GNGEKLGV
+793 GNGEKLGI

-816 ALKDIVKGREPRPV
+816 AAKDLLKGREPRPA

-877 GGYDLFARMRDGDDA
+877 GGYDLFARARDGDDTA
-892 AAASFR
+892 AAAVR
-898 FAIQNTPFANLF
+898 YTIQNTPFANLF
-910 YTRTAMDYLFLH
+910 YTRAALDYLFLH
-922 SVQEALNP
+922 SLQEALNP
-930 GALRRMERRIE
+930 GSLRRMERRIE
-941 KENAQQF
+941 KENAQRF
-948 LLRPS
+948 LISPS
-953 QTYQDP
+953 RNYLDTTGAVVDTVTD
-959 LGIAR
+959 AFR

>member
-1 MAALDCIDTIQAA
+1 MGALDCIDTIQAA

-48 GLEDAAMRAADE
+48 GLEDAALRAADE
-60 MGNQVKL
+60 MGNEVKL

-89 IRGTWSDRP
+89 IRSTWSDRP

-112 RPGARRSVAAEQKQ
+112 RTGARRSVAAEQKQ

-162 RIGMDKPLDGLS
+162 RMGMDKPLDGLG
-174 KEAQGIAKIMQK
+174 KEAVAIAKVMQK

-216 YKIQQAGFK
+216 YKIQRAGFK

-253 YNGLVSGVHLKVSTG
+253 YNGLVSGVHLKVSPG
-268 QPSGFKGPRN
+268 QPNGFKGPRN

-296 WNEYNKVYG
+296 WNQYNKVYG

-334 EGNWNAALDELQM
+334 ESNWNAALDELQL

-357 KFQQDRGGLLKTRFS
+357 KFQQDRNGLLKTRFS

-503 ALMMSHHLAYNRTLG
+503 ALMMSHHLAYNRSLD

-525 LQRTLELFGIDAG
+525 LQRTLELFDIDAG

-563 NIPEGKILSYLGRKP
+563 SIPEEALAGYLTSKGRT
-578 AGGPSRSDA
+578 ANDA
-587 YGNRAVAR
+587 AIG
-595 GEPPIPAGMI
+595 
-605 RLYHGS
+605 
-611 GEHGRIDGPAWFST
+611 
-625 DRNYAESY
+625 
-633 RSDAELQYV
+633 
-642 DMPAD
+642 
-647 RINEIAD
+647 
-654 PDGYGQTVERGHT
+654 
-667 VHYEFDSSETGIR
+667 
-680 KVMGKDSPSA
+680 
-690 LSASDLAAV
+690 
-699 RELREELRGA
+699 ELREELRGS

-740 TVAGELLRFVGQFK
+740 TIAGELLRFVGQFK

-786 LLQSMRS
+786 LMQSMRS
-793 GNGEKLGV
+793 GNGEKLGI

-816 ALKDIVKGREPRPV
+816 ATKDLLKGREPRPA

-877 GGYDLFARMRDGDDA
+877 GGYDLFARARDGDDTA
-892 AAASFR
+892 AAAVR
-898 FAIQNTPFANLF
+898 YTIQNTPFANLF
-910 YTRTAMDYLFLH
+910 YTRAALDYLFLH
-922 SVQEALNP
+922 SLQEALNP
-930 GALRRMERRIE
+930 GSLRRMERRIE
-941 KENAQQF
+941 KENAQRF
-948 LLRPS
+948 LISPS
-953 QTYQDP
+953 RNYLDTTGAVVDTVSDVF
-959 LGIAR
+959 R